1 MATTTKTRAKRMPAP
16 RGVSEVLFTPE
27 QIAKRVSAL
36 AKKISAD
43 YQGKNLVVIGILKG
57 CIVFLGDL
65 VRQIKVPL
73 ELDFLSVSSY
83 AGESTTGMV
92 KLNFD
97 IKADVRDCDVLLID
111 DIVDTGFSLAFARK
125 HLLSREPRSLEV
137 GVLLDK
143 PQRRKVFVPV
153 RYTGFTVPD
162 RFVVG
167 YGLDYN
173 ERFRELPY
181 IGVLKS
187 ERLEP

>member
-1 MATTTKTRAKRMPAP
+1 MPAP